1 MKIGSLQPIRN
12 TVKSLT
18 IDTANKMIK
27 DIKSEM
33 VKANMYNFEV
43 SGIDAHSSKHNEV
56 FAIVYAYFQSV
67 TFEMWKKRMQ
77 AKTPKDLIK
86 SKGFYI

>member
-1 MKIGSLQPIRN
+1 MKIQPLSSIK
-12 TVKSLT
+12 TIAKSLT
-18 IDTANKMIK
+18 IETANKMIK

-33 VKANMYNFEV
+33 IKANKYNFEV
-43 SGIDAHSSKHNEV
+43 SGIDAKLGKHNEV
-56 FAIVYAYFQSV
+56 FAIIYAYFHSV
-67 TFEMWKKRMQ
+67 TFEMWRQRMQ